1 MINCPKMPAAGT
13 NKISGIYNT
22 VRQILKVLP
31 TLDVRGD
38 GKTIKVNESVGGKI
52 ISAISQANSA
62 ITQGGGGEAPVYDGM
77 WAFSDYY
84 NEGGYRYLR
93 INGGFYNRNGLYIKM
108 NMSDPWTLGHHDI
121 LWSNFRYVDIPYYI
135 YIYQSWNYN
144 TKLWNDP
151 QILYTNN
158 YTDLPFTR
166 EPSDSLARGTTIEG
180 YALLGVVNTRKS
192 PDWICMNTP
201 IPIMVVTGSCLY
213 DQGVIQQ

>member
-1 MINCPKMPAAGT
+1 MKYPRLN
-13 NKISGIYNT
+13 SGNRLPEVCKT
-22 VRQILKVLP
+22 VKEICDILP
-31 TLDVRGD
+31 SLDVRGD
-38 GKTIKVNESVGGKI
+38 NQTTFVTETGHGKI
-52 ISAISQANSA
+52 IRAHPQG
-62 ITQGGGGEAPVYDGM
+62 QGGAVQQGAASSEYNGM
-77 WAFSDYY
+77 WAFSDYF
-84 NEGGYRYLR
+84 NEDGYRYLR

-201 IPIMVVTGSCLY
+201 IPIMIVTGNCLY